1 MSLFYY
7 FIQPYEVMIQSMNR
21 KLISLLLI
29 IFTMGIVNCGLKEK
43 EMKSSIA
50 IFEIPS
56 KKIDQSIKFYETI
69 LGIKIEKMELQGMK
83 MGIFPTE
90 GQHVTGLIIEAEG
103 YEPSSNGVTIY
114 LNAGENL
121 QTSLDK
127 ITQNGGKILV
137 PKTPHADQNGFFAIF
152 IDNEGNRLG
161 LNSPK

>member
-1 MSLFYY
+1 
-7 FIQPYEVMIQSMNR
+7 
-21 KLISLLLI
+21 
-29 IFTMGIVNCGLKEK
+29 
-43 EMKSSIA
+43 MKSNIS

-56 KKIDQSIKFYETI
+56 KSINQSIKFYETI
-69 LGIKIEKMELQGMK
+69 LDIKIEKMEIQGMK

-90 GQHVTGLIIEAEG
+90 GQEVTGLIIEAEG

-121 QTSLDK
+121 QDTLDR
-127 ITQNGGKILV
+127 IIQNGGKILI

-152 IDNEGNRLG
+152 LDPAGNKLG